1 MDFFARKTRDYR
13 QNQIAAKQRE
23 SCFMEVYGKRKC
35 TFSDYTPKLFV
46 HGSKTCAITKELAP
60 FAYFT
65 PKLRVKFSKFCVNNK
80 KMHLFQIFLQ
90 KCFLVK
96 HFYSQKFL
104 DFLIFHKIRFTFY
117 DFSWKNFPKSSS
129 TSRSTATN
137 SHSATTERQGVPPG

>member
-1 MDFFARKTRDYR
+1 MRMVANLVRPSSIVIRVSKCQIFCVDRILLDFFAQKMRDSR

-65 PKLRVKFSKFCVNNK
+65 PKLRVKFSKFCANNK
-80 KMHLFQIFLQ
+80 KLHLFQIFLQ
-90 KCFLVK
+90 SCALTA
-96 HFYSQKFL
+96 QKFAQH
-104 DFLIFHKIRFTFY
+104 F
-117 DFSWKNFPKSSS
+117 
-129 TSRSTATN
+129 
-137 SHSATTERQGVPPG
+137 